1 MANHPNRS
9 RKISRPSKLLRK
21 VNEKF
26 PHAWEAYENYRLQRG
41 KNFLSWPDWCYC
53 PQDVAH
59 AFDSEN
65 GKNRT
70 LSQETIEI
78 AALAAWRLGQG
89 IYRFDPALV
98 DAIMAEQPS
107 FSVTEIV
114 NLPEW
119 CLYID
124 APPCLEIYGCF
135 AFLDYSGS
143 DQPPTLYL
151 LLDTAEQLQAISL
164 KLSPDEIMG
173 EIRQHN
179 IAVQPVIISLLQL
192 LIFIC
197 TKANYGPDQ
206 RPPCRPRPKR
216 TKSGWKMFAP
226 NKPVIFNLTAE
237 NRWDSG

>member
-1 MANHPNRS
+1 MSNHPNRS
-9 RKISRPSKLLRK
+9 RKIPRPSKLLRK
-21 VNEKF
+21 VSEKF

-41 KNFLSWPDWCYC
+41 KNFSSWPDWCYC

-59 AFDSEN
+59 ALASNEKVGDSEN
-65 GKNRT
+65 GQNST
-70 LSQETIEI
+70 LSEETLEI

-89 IYRFDPALV
+89 IYRFDPALAA
-98 DAIMAEQPS
+98 AIMAEQPS

-114 NLPEW
+114 NHLPEW

-124 APPCLEIYGCF
+124 APPGLEIYGCF
-135 AFLDYSGS
+135 AFLDYCGS
-143 DQPPTLYL
+143 DQPPALYL

-164 KLSPDEIMG
+164 KLSSDDIMG
-173 EIRQHN
+173 EIRQYN
-179 IAVQPVIISLLQL
+179 VAVQPIIISLLQL

-226 NKPVIFNLTAE
+226 NKPVVFNLT
-237 NRWDSG
+237 